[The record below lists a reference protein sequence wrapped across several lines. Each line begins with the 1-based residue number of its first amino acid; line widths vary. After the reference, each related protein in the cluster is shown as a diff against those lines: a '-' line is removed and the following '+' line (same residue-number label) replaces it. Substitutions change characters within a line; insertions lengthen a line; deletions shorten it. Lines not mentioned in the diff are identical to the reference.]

1 MRVHHQDVRAGCT
14 KFPTRIS
21 IQPDRELLAVDEA
34 GAGNGTGI
42 LTTGCID
49 VGANSSSCSP

>member
-1 MRVHHQDVRAGCT
+1 MHYQDVRAGCT
-14 KFPTRIS
+14 KFPTRVS
-21 IQPDRELLAVDEA
+21 VQPDRELLAVDEA